1 MNKLLLILVP
11 ILIFGYSQNYV
22 QLKSNAQPQLLQK
35 HVEAL
40 VHDEQYRNYKNIQEL
55 DRVAEYIKVEIEKN
69 GFECKYQVYEVNG
82 RDYRNVVCDLPSDI
96 EEIFVIGAHYDV
108 CGDQEGA
115 DDNGSGIAGLIELSR
130 LIYKQK
136 NSLKTGIQL
145 VAFTLEEPPFFGT
158 EKMGSFIHAKSLHD
172 SSKKV
177 RGMIALEMIGYFS
190 ENEVQQYPSFFSWF
204 YPSEANFIAAISNF
218 GSNWISGLYEEAL
231 EANTDI
237 GVEKL
242 SAPSAIHGV
251 DFSDHRNYW
260 KFDYDAIMITDT
272 AFFRNHNYHKTTD
285 TIDTLDFVR
294 MGKIVDGVAIMLLSS
309 EMK

>member
-1 MNKLLLILVP
+1 M
-11 ILIFGYSQNYV
+11 
-22 QLKSNAQPQLLQK
+22 
-35 HVEAL
+35 
-40 VHDEQYRNYKNIQEL
+40 
-55 DRVAEYIKVEIEKN
+55 AEYIKVEIEKN